1 MTDDKYKL
9 FYEFL
14 KKIIAPLFIKIFV
27 KKIINLKSDYPKP
40 FIIALN
46 HASYLDPP
54 IVGAVFI
61 KNLDINIHFIGK
73 EELFRLSPSRI
84 FHEAVGTINLNY
96 SKDKGKSAL
105 KTAVAYLQNRQIV
118 GIFPEGEIT
127 RNGRLSKGK
136 VGIAKLVLKARVPVL
151 PMAVKGT
158 NKLLPVTK
166 SIPKF
171 KKEVI
176 LKVGELT
183 YFDNFYTHKFD
194 KKTLRVITDKIM
206 KDISKLSNQKYNY

>member
-14 KKIIAPLFIKIFV
+14 KKIIGPLFIKIFV
-27 KKIINLKSDYPKP
+27 KKITNLKSDYPKP

-54 IVGAVFI
+54 IIGSIFI
-61 KNLDINIHFIGK
+61 KNLNIKIHFIGK
-73 EELFRLSPSRI
+73 EELFSLLPSRI

-96 SKDKGKSAL
+96 SKDKGKSAF
-105 KTAVAYLQNRQIV
+105 KTAITYLKKGKIV
-118 GIFPEGEIT
+118 GIFPEGKMT
-127 RNGRLSKGK
+127 LNGRLSKGK